1 MHAAP
6 GSARPLT
13 ICMICPPCHPLPL
26 LCVRAAAADFCVIL
40 NPMIFKPKPYFLPPL
55 PQVRAAADFWNAT
68 VTVLP
73 EGHHDL
79 TLQPD
84 CPVAAEALLGWLEE
98 TVVAGKGS
106 ATKVVDVR
114 KGLTPL
120 QKMIDGTATA

>member
-1 MHAAP
+1 MQLLQTAVLSNA
-6 GSARPLT
+6 
-13 ICMICPPCHPLPL
+13 CHLLPL
-26 LCVRAAAADFCVIL
+26 L
-40 NPMIFKPKPYFLPPL
+40 
-55 PQVRAAADFWNAT
+55 QVRAAADFWRAT

-84 CPVAAEALLGWLEE
+84 CPVAAQALLGWLEE
-98 TVVAGKGS
+98 TVVAGNGTTASGPK
-106 ATKVVDVR
+106 KVDVR